1 MNWKDFDDKDLLE
14 RILDDIFKEID
25 ESHKKDGSA
34 LVDYRVGLTTAAKI
48 ITDYRNKY
56 WNKNLINQ

>member
-1 MNWKDFDDKDLLE
+1 MNWIDFDDRDLLE
-14 RILDDIFKEID
+14 RILDDIFKKID
-25 ESHKKDGSA
+25 ESHKKNGA
-34 LVDYRVGLTTAAKI
+34 AKVDYRVGLITAAKI